1 MSTIKT
7 SLTLNKETRQQ
18 AQEVFDELGLSFSG
32 AVELFLKAVI
42 REQGLPFAVT
52 TKPLESGYVYGIVK
66 LPELDECK
74 GVDEK

>member
-1 MSTIKT
+1 METIKT

-18 AQEVFDELGLSFSG
+18 AQKLFDEMGLTFSG

-52 TKPLESGYVYGIVK
+52 TKPMESGYAYGVVK
-66 LPELDECK
+66 LPELSECK
-74 GVDEK
+74 GVDGP